1 MIPVP
6 LIALLSAGGGTILG
20 CAIRQPE
27 INRLKRQ
34 VRDLQKDNTRIKQL
48 MRQQQE
54 NLEQLM
60 IEYSKLKFYQIL
72 DKANVKRDV
81 RGQICQGYV
90 YKEYVDLLTKVVR
103 EGGDENLSEEQKGFL
118 ELCTEW
124 IEGKGFGNEK
134 EKKINGY
141 IMKKYKK
148 EILCMED
155 IHIIDYVKKVV

>member
-1 MIPVP
+1 MIPIP
-6 LIALLSAGGGTILG
+6 LIVLLSAGGGTILG

-27 INRLKRQ
+27 INKLKRQ
-34 VRDLQKDNTRIKQL
+34 VKDLQKDNTRIKQL

-72 DKANVKRDV
+72 DKRKLNQDV
-81 RGQICQGYV
+81 RGQICQGYE
-90 YKEYVDLLTKVVR
+90 YKEYVDLLTKVLR

-118 ELCTEW
+118 ELCTEQ
-124 IEGKGFGNEK
+124 IEGKELGKEK
-134 EKKINGY
+134 EKEINDY

-148 EILCMED
+148 EILCKKD
-155 IHIIDYVKKVV
+155 INIIEYVKKVV